1 MPFRS
6 PKITK
11 SERIAP
17 SSATAEQRRI
27 SAPAVAWPREIQG
40 TSTPA
45 FYQTGLFRLL
55 LVWAS
60 LLAIFYIGSCG
71 YPRLLDQ
78 IDGQYAGAAREMISR
93 NDWLVPT
100 QNSIPRLRKPP
111 LAYWMEILSLRSFGE
126 NEFAARLPICLATF
140 AWFIATAGLAY
151 ECSRDKLTS
160 LASSLILAT
169 FFGTFQFCH
178 LIMPEPAF
186 GFLTT
191 FSFWLLVRLARVGEG
206 SLPVRHSRPFAAL
219 FSQNLAKS
227 DPRDPPVSEP
237 SVAATARGKYVLRS
251 GSFSRRAGIRLRRL
265 LRKTASSAIATSDR
279 QRALPQ
285 SELILL
291 WVSMAA
297 AVLCKGA
304 HGLLLPLSVLSVA
317 AIFRPALR
325 VVCRRVIFNSTGW
338 LIFIAL
344 VLPWYLAVEHRYP
357 GFILDQFGNEQVNQV
372 LGRRWPV
379 DGDRLGLLNFWLE
392 QFAVLFPWTLLIPG
406 AAATT
411 FRILRI
417 NPRISQNALLLL
429 LWFGIYSVTITFA
442 NLQDYYLLI
451 CLPVIAIWLAWALG
465 QGLPRLFSA
474 WFPGLLLILLGA
486 GGIIFSGQP
495 IAPLLSP
502 DGTGHGEQPTINS
515 VASALVNVA
524 GSTGRTLSNLL
535 LLFGIGAIVFGLLI
549 ILFRRQKLAPII
561 FLPPFVLLICL
572 LGLTG
577 EIALQDYLSSAS
589 IASVIERNSDP
600 NTLIVSEGDISDRT
614 SLFFY
619 LHRQL
624 HWLDGIPA
632 QEYAARRYGIGADL
646 YLKKADVVAAWHS
659 SRKVCI
665 IVDNASLN
673 SLTEDL
679 EVAPNAVHVLATT
692 PTDAV
697 VVNW

>member
-1 MPFRS
+1 
-6 PKITK
+6 
-11 SERIAP
+11 
-17 SSATAEQRRI
+17 
-27 SAPAVAWPREIQG
+27 
-40 TSTPA
+40 
-45 FYQTGLFRLL
+45 
-55 LVWAS
+55 
-60 LLAIFYIGSCG
+60 
-71 YPRLLDQ
+71 LDQ

-151 ECSRDKLTS
+151 ECTRDKLTS

-191 FSFWLLVRLARVGEG
+191 FSFWLLLRLARVGEG
-206 SLPVRHSRPFAAL
+206 SR
-219 FSQNLAKS
+219 
-227 DPRDPPVSEP
+227 PRDPSFSEP
-237 SVAATARGKYVLRS
+237 SAPTAERGKYVLRS
-251 GSFSRRAGIRLRRL
+251 GAFSRRAG
-265 LRKTASSAIATSDR
+265 T
-279 QRALPQ
+279 RALPKP
-285 SELILL
+285 ELTLL
-291 WVSMAA
+291 WVSMAV
-297 AVLCKGA
+297 AVLCKGV
-304 HGLLLPLSVLSVA
+304 HGLLLPLGVLSAA
-317 AIFRPALR
+317 AIFRPTLW
-325 VVCRRVIFNSTGW
+325 VVCRRVIFNPTGW

-344 VLPWYLAVEHRYP
+344 ALPWYLAVEHRYP
-357 GFILDQFGNEQVNQV
+357 GFIVDQLGNEQANQV

-379 DGDRLGLLNFWLE
+379 DGDHLGLLNFWLE
-392 QFAVLFPWTLLIPG
+392 QFGVLFPWTLLIPG
-406 AAATT
+406 AAVTS

-429 LWFGIYSVTITFA
+429 LWFGIYSVAITFA

-451 CLPVIAIWLAWALG
+451 CLPVIAIWLAWSLD
-465 QGLPRLFSA
+465 QGLSRVFSA

-495 IAPLLSP
+495 LAPLLSP
-502 DGTGHGEQPTINS
+502 DGAGHGEQPAINS

-524 GSTGRTLSNLL
+524 GTTSRALSNIL
-535 LLFGIGAIVFGLLI
+535 LLFGIGAIVVGLLI
-549 ILFRRQKLAPII
+549 ILFRRQKLAPVM
-561 FLPPFVLLICL
+561 FLPPFVFLICL
-572 LGLTG
+572 LGLIG
-577 EIALQDYLSSAS
+577 EVALQDYLSSAS

-600 NTLIVSEGDISDRT
+600 NTLIISDGDISDRT

-646 YLKKADVVAAWHS
+646 YLKKEDVATAWNS
-659 SRKVCI
+659 ARKVCI
-665 IVDNASLN
+665 IVDRH
-673 SLTEDL
+673 SLTSLAEDL
-679 EVAPNAVHVLATT
+679 KVDPNVVHVLATT
-692 PTDAV
+692 PTDV
-697 VVNW
+697 VIANWE

>member
-11 SERIAP
+11 SERMAP
-17 SSATAEQRRI
+17 SPAI
-27 SAPAVAWPREIQG
+27 SASPITWPPEIQG
-40 TSTPA
+40 TSKPA

-60 LLAIFYIGSCG
+60 LLGVFYIGSCG
-71 YPRLLDQ
+71 YPHLLDQ

-111 LAYWMEILSLRSFGE
+111 LAYWMESLSLRSFGE

-151 ECSRDKLTS
+151 ECTRDKLTS
-160 LASSLILAT
+160 LVSALILAT

-191 FSFWLLVRLARVGEG
+191 FSFWLLVRLARKIPDMREG
-206 SLPVRHSRPFAAL
+206 GPFSNAAHDVL
-219 FSQNLAKS
+219 KNLSGDRLK
-227 DPRDPPVSEP
+227 PPI
-237 SVAATARGKYVLRS
+237 T
-251 GSFSRRAGIRLRRL
+251 
-265 LRKTASSAIATSDR
+265 TH
-279 QRALPQ
+279 Q
-285 SELILL
+285 SPLTLELTLL

-304 HGLLLPLSVLSVA
+304 HGILFPLGVLSVA
-317 AIFRPALR
+317 AVFRPSLR
-325 VVCRRVIFNSTGW
+325 VVCRRIIFNPTGW

-357 GFILDQFGNEQVNQV
+357 GFILDQLGNEQVNQA

-379 DGDRLGLLNFWLE
+379 DGDHLGLLNFWLE

-406 AAATT
+406 AAVTS
-411 FRILRI
+411 FRIL
-417 NPRISQNALLLL
+417 NTKISQNALLLL
-429 LWFGIYSVTITFA
+429 LWFGIYSVAITFA

-451 CLPVIAIWLAWALG
+451 CLPVIAIWLAWSLG
-465 QGLPRLFSA
+465 QGIPRLFSA
-474 WFPGLLLILLGA
+474 WFPGLVLILLGA

-495 IAPLLSP
+495 LAPLLSP
-502 DGTGHGEQPTINS
+502 DGTGRGEQPAINS

-524 GSTGRTLSNLL
+524 GATGRTLSNIL
-535 LLFGIGAIVFGLLI
+535 LLFGIGAIAFGLLI
-549 ILFRRQKLAPII
+549 ILFRRQKLAPVI
-561 FLPPFVLLICL
+561 FLPPFVLLICF

-577 EIALQDYLSSAS
+577 EVALQDHLSSAS
-589 IASVIERNSDP
+589 IASVIERNSDA
-600 NTLIVSEGDISDRT
+600 NTLIISEGDISDRT

-632 QEYAARRYGIGADL
+632 QEYAARKYGIGADL
-646 YLKKADVVAAWHS
+646 YLKKADLIAAWHTA
-659 SRKVCI
+659 RKVCI
-665 IVDNASLN
+665 IVDNH
-673 SLTEDL
+673 SLTSLAEDL
-679 EVAPNAVHVLATT
+679 RVDPNMVHVLATT
-692 PTDAV
+692 PTDV
-697 VVNW
+697 VIANWE

>member
-17 SSATAEQRRI
+17 SSAI
-27 SAPAVAWPREIQG
+27 SAAVVAWPRETRERG
-40 TSTPA
+40 KPA
-45 FYQTGLFRLL
+45 FYDPRLFRLL
-55 LVWAS
+55 LIWAS
-60 LLAIFYIGSCG
+60 LLAVFYIGSCG

-151 ECSRDKLTS
+151 ECTRDKLTS

-178 LIMPEPAF
+178 LVMPEPAF

-191 FSFWLLVRLARVGEG
+191 FSFWLLLRLARKIPEMREG
-206 SLPVRHSRPFAAL
+206 RM
-219 FSQNLAKS
+219 
-227 DPRDPPVSEP
+227 P
-237 SVAATARGKYVLRS
+237 SNGRTGD
-251 GSFSRRAGIRLRRL
+251 L
-265 LRKTASSAIATSDR
+265 LNDLTCETPTPAITTH
-279 QRALPQ
+279 Q
-285 SELILL
+285 SPITLELTLL

-304 HGLLLPLSVLSVA
+304 HGLLLPLGVLSVA

-325 VVCRRVIFNSTGW
+325 VVCRRVIFNPTGW

-344 VLPWYLAVEHRYP
+344 ALPWYLAVEHRYP

-379 DGDRLGLLNFWLE
+379 DGDHLGLLNFWLE
-392 QFAVLFPWTLLIPG
+392 QFALLFPWTLLIPG
-406 AAATT
+406 AAVTS
-411 FRILRI
+411 FRIVRF

-429 LWFGIYSVTITFA
+429 LWLGIYSVAITFA

-451 CLPVIAIWLAWALG
+451 CLPVIAIWLAWSLG
-465 QGLPRLFSA
+465 RGLPRVLSA

-495 IAPLLSP
+495 LTPLLSP
-502 DGTGHGEQPTINS
+502 DGAGHGEQPAINS

-524 GSTGRTLSNLL
+524 GATSRALSNIL
-535 LLFGIGAIVFGLLI
+535 LLFSIGAILVGLLI
-549 ILFRRQKLAPII
+549 ILFRRQKLSPVI
-561 FLPPFVLLICL
+561 FLPPLVLLICL

-577 EIALQDYLSSAS
+577 EVALQDYLSSAS

-600 NTLIVSEGDISDRT
+600 NTLIISDGDISDRT

-646 YLKKADVVAAWHS
+646 YLKKEDVVAAWHS

-673 SLTEDL
+673 SLAEDL
-679 EVAPNAVHVLATT
+679 KADPNALHVLIIT

-697 VVNW
+697 VVNR

>member
-1 MPFRS
+1 MENSGGQDHRGKDAMPFRS

-11 SERIAP
+11 SERIVP
-17 SSATAEQRRI
+17 SSAI
-27 SAPAVAWPREIQG
+27 SAPAIAWPPEIQG
-40 TSTPA
+40 TSKPA

-60 LLAIFYIGSCG
+60 LVGLFFIGSCG

-100 QNSIPRLRKPP
+100 QNGIPRLRKPP

-126 NEFAARLPICLATF
+126 NEFAARLPICLVTF
-140 AWFIATAGLAY
+140 AWFIATAGLAH
-151 ECSRDKLTS
+151 ECTRDKLTS
-160 LASSLILAT
+160 LVSSLILAS

-191 FSFWLLVRLARVGEG
+191 LSFWLLFRLARKISDMRGG
-206 SLPVRHSRPFAAL
+206 GPFSNATQDVL
-219 FSQNLAKS
+219 KNL
-227 DPRDPPVSEP
+227 
-237 SVAATARGKYVLRS
+237 S
-251 GSFSRRAGIRLRRL
+251 GDTLKPLI
-265 LRKTASSAIATSDR
+265 TN
-279 QRALPQ
+279 PQ
-285 SELILL
+285 SPPTLEVILL

-304 HGLLLPLSVLSVA
+304 HGILLPLGVLSIA

-325 VVCRRVIFNSTGW
+325 VVCRRIICNPTGW
-338 LIFIAL
+338 LIFVAL

-357 GFILDQFGNEQVNQV
+357 GFILDQLGNEQVNQV

-379 DGDRLGLLNFWLE
+379 DGDHLGLLNFWLE
-392 QFAVLFPWTLLIPG
+392 QFAILFPWTLLIPG
-406 AAATT
+406 AAVTS

-429 LWFGIYSVTITFA
+429 LWFGVYSVAITFA

-451 CLPVIAIWLAWALG
+451 CLPVIAIWLAWSLG
-465 QGLPRLFSA
+465 QGISRLFSA
-474 WFPGLLLILLGA
+474 WLPGLLLILLGA
-486 GGIIFSGQP
+486 GGIIFSSQP
-495 IAPLLSP
+495 LAPLLSS
-502 DGTGHGEQPTINS
+502 DGPGRGEQPAINS

-524 GSTGRTLSNLL
+524 GATGRTLSNIL
-535 LLFGIGAIVFGLLI
+535 LLFGIGAIAFGLLI
-549 ILFRRQKLAPII
+549 ILFRRQKLAPVI
-561 FLPPFVLLICL
+561 FLPPFVLLICF

-577 EIALQDYLSSAS
+577 EVALQDYLSSAS
-589 IASVIERNSDP
+589 IASAIERNSDA
-600 NTLIVSEGDISDRT
+600 NTLIISEGDISDRT

-619 LHRQL
+619 LRRQL

-646 YLKKADVVAAWHS
+646 YLKKADVVAAWHTA
-659 SRKVCI
+659 RKVCI
-665 IVDNASLN
+665 IVDNH
-673 SLTEDL
+673 SLTSLAEELKVD
-679 EVAPNAVHVLATT
+679 PNMVHVLAKT
-692 PTDAV
+692 PTDV
-697 VVNW
+697 VIANWE

>member
-17 SSATAEQRRI
+17 SSAIA
-27 SAPAVAWPREIQG
+27 APAVAWPREIQG
-40 TSTPA
+40 TGKPA

-60 LLAIFYIGSCG
+60 LLAAFYIGSCG

-140 AWFIATAGLAY
+140 AWLIATAGLAY
-151 ECSRDKLTS
+151 ECTREKLTS
-160 LASSLILAT
+160 LASCLILAT

-191 FSFWLLVRLARVGEG
+191 LSFLLLVRLARKIPDRREQGSFGNRRNRDLLDELGGET
-206 SLPVRHSRPFAAL
+206 LKPPITTHQPVRHSSWSFRR
-219 FSQNLAKS
+219 QG
-227 DPRDPPVSEP
+227 DV
-237 SVAATARGKYVLRS
+237 
-251 GSFSRRAGIRLRRL
+251 GSTITL
-265 LRKTASSAIATSDR
+265 
-279 QRALPQ
+279 
-285 SELILL
+285 ELILL
-291 WVSMAA
+291 WISMAA

-304 HGLLLPLSVLSVA
+304 HGLLLPLGVLSVA

-325 VVCRRVIFNSTGW
+325 VVCRRVMFNPTGW

-357 GFILDQFGNEQVNQV
+357 GFVLDQFGNEQVNMV

-379 DGDRLGLLNFWLE
+379 DGDHLSLLNFWLE

-406 AAATT
+406 AAVTS
-411 FRILRI
+411 FRILRFK
-417 NPRISQNALLLL
+417 PRISQNALLLL
-429 LWFGIYSVTITFA
+429 LWFGIYSVAITFA

-451 CLPVIAIWLAWALG
+451 CLPVIAIWLGWALG

-474 WFPGLLLILLGA
+474 WFPGVLLILSGA
-486 GGIIFSGQP
+486 SGFIFSGQP
-495 IAPLLSP
+495 SAPLLSP
-502 DGTGHGEQPTINS
+502 DGIGRGEQPAINS

-524 GSTGRTLSNLL
+524 GSTGRILSNIL
-535 LLFGIGAIVFGLLI
+535 LLFGISAIAFGLLI
-549 ILFRRQKLAPII
+549 ILFRRQKLAPVI

-572 LGLTG
+572 LGLSA
-577 EIALQDYLSSAS
+577 EVVLQDYLSSAS
-589 IASVIERNSDP
+589 IASVIERNSDAD
-600 NTLIVSEGDISDRT
+600 TLIISEGDISDRT

-619 LHRQL
+619 LHRRL
-624 HWLDGIPA
+624 HWLDGIAA
-632 QEYAARRYGIGADL
+632 QEYAARRYGTGADL
-646 YLKKADVVAAWHS
+646 YLKKADVVAAWNS

-665 IVDNASLN
+665 IVDNHSLN
-673 SLTEDL
+673 SLAEDL
-679 EVAPNAVHVLATT
+679 KMAPSAVHLLATT
-692 PTDAV
+692 PTDV
-697 VVNW
+697 VIVNR

>member
-11 SERIAP
+11 SERMAP
-17 SSATAEQRRI
+17 SPVI
-27 SAPAVAWPREIQG
+27 SASPITWPPEIQG
-40 TSTPA
+40 TSKPA

-60 LLAIFYIGSCG
+60 LLGVFYIGSCG

-100 QNSIPRLRKPP
+100 QNCIPRLRKPP

-151 ECSRDKLTS
+151 ECTRDKLTS

-191 FSFWLLVRLARVGEG
+191 FSFWLLVRLARKIHDMRQGG
-206 SLPVRHSRPFAAL
+206 PFGNGAGNILKNLSGDRLKPPITTHQPVRHSSWSFRR
-219 FSQNLAKS
+219 QG
-227 DPRDPPVSEP
+227 DV
-237 SVAATARGKYVLRS
+237 
-251 GSFSRRAGIRLRRL
+251 GSPLTL
-265 LRKTASSAIATSDR
+265 
-279 QRALPQ
+279 
-285 SELILL
+285 ELTLL

-304 HGLLLPLSVLSVA
+304 HGILLPLSVLSVA
-317 AIFRPALR
+317 AVFRPSLR
-325 VVCRRVIFNSTGW
+325 VVCRRIIFNPTGW

-357 GFILDQFGNEQVNQV
+357 GFILDQLGNEQVNQV

-379 DGDRLGLLNFWLE
+379 DGDHLGLLNFWFE

-406 AAATT
+406 AAVTS
-411 FRILRI
+411 FRIL
-417 NPRISQNALLLL
+417 NTKISQNALLLL
-429 LWFGIYSVTITFA
+429 LWFGIYSVGITFA

-451 CLPVIAIWLAWALG
+451 CLPVIAIWLAWSLG
-465 QGLPRLFSA
+465 QGIPRLFSA

-486 GGIIFSGQP
+486 GGIIFSDQP
-495 IAPLLSP
+495 LTTLLSP
-502 DGTGHGEQPTINS
+502 DGTGRGERPAINS
-515 VASALVNVA
+515 IASALVNVA
-524 GSTGRTLSNLL
+524 GATGRTLSNIL
-535 LLFGIGAIVFGLLI
+535 LLFGIGAIAFGLLI
-549 ILFRRQKLAPII
+549 ILFRRQKLAPVI

-577 EIALQDYLSSAS
+577 EVALQDYLSSAS
-589 IASVIERNSDP
+589 IASVIERNSDA
-600 NTLIVSEGDISDRT
+600 NTLIISDGDISDRT

-632 QEYAARRYGIGADL
+632 QEYAARKYGVGADL
-646 YLKKADVVAAWHS
+646 YLKKADVIAAWHTA
-659 SRKVCI
+659 RKVCI
-665 IVDNASLN
+665 IVDNH
-673 SLTEDL
+673 SLTSLAEDL
-679 EVAPNAVHVLATT
+679 GVDPNIVHVLATT
-692 PTDAV
+692 PTDV
-697 VVNW
+697 VIANWE

>member
-6 PKITK
+6 PKITN

-17 SSATAEQRRI
+17 SSAI
-27 SAPAVAWPREIQG
+27 SAPAVSWPPEIRG
-40 TSTPA
+40 TGEPQ
-45 FYQTGLFRLL
+45 FYRTGLFRLL
-55 LVWAS
+55 LLWAS
-60 LLAIFYIGSCG
+60 LLGVFYIGSCG

-151 ECSRDKLTS
+151 ECTRDKLTS

-178 LIMPEPAF
+178 LVMPEPAF

-191 FSFWLLVRLARVGEG
+191 LSFWLLLRLARKIPGVREG
-206 SLPVRHSRPFAAL
+206 GPFSNGPQHGLKNVLGDTVSRPIAIHHLSSEA
-219 FSQNLAKS
+219 SAK
-227 DPRDPPVSEP
+227 EE
-237 SVAATARGKYVLRS
+237 
-251 GSFSRRAGIRLRRL
+251 
-265 LRKTASSAIATSDR
+265 SSIT
-279 QRALPQ
+279 L
-285 SELILL
+285 ELTLL

-304 HGLLLPLSVLSVA
+304 HGLLLPLGVLAVA
-317 AIFRPALR
+317 AIFRPALWA
-325 VVCRRVIFNSTGW
+325 VCRRVIFNPAGW

-379 DGDRLGLLNFWLE
+379 DGDHLGLLNFWLE

-406 AAATT
+406 AALTS
-411 FRILRI
+411 FRILRR
-417 NPRISQNALLLL
+417 NPRISQNGLLLL
-429 LWFGIYSVTITFA
+429 LWFGIYSVAITFA

-451 CLPVIAIWLAWALG
+451 CLPVIAIWLAWSLN

-495 IAPLLSP
+495 LAPLLSP
-502 DGTGHGEQPTINS
+502 DGTGRGEQPAINS

-524 GSTGRTLSNLL
+524 GATGRTLSHIL
-535 LLFGIGAIVFGLLI
+535 LLFGIGALAFGVLI
-549 ILFRRQKLAPII
+549 IWFRRQKLAPVI

-577 EIALQDYLSSAS
+577 EVALQDYLSSAS
-589 IASVIERNSDP
+589 IASVIERNSDQ
-600 NTLIVSEGDISDRT
+600 NTLIISEGDISDRT

-646 YLKKADVVAAWHS
+646 YLKKAEVVAAWHTA
-659 SRKVCI
+659 RKVCL
-665 IVDNASLN
+665 IVDSH
-673 SLTEDL
+673 SLTS
-679 EVAPNAVHVLATT
+679 LAEELKVDPKLLHLLITT
-692 PTDAV
+692 PTDVV
-697 VVNW
+697 VVNR